1 MANEN
6 IKKVKRPSNSGG
18 KILFKNKFLE
28 RLTRTHISVPITI
41 LCIFAAGM
49 VAWAVYYNLLS
60 SLTIIS
66 MFFAGMLTFSLVEYL
81 VHRYLFHI
89 TPNSKAK
96 EKFQY
101 TIHGVHHEF
110 PKDVDRLA
118 MPPVLS
124 AIISVVLLFLF
135 VWAMGD
141 YALAFLPGFLVGYC
155 AYLGVHFIVHAWS
168 PPNNFF
174 KKLWINHSIHHY
186 KDNQIAF
193 GVSSPLWDYVFG
205 TIRRKK

>member
-41 LCIFAAGM
+41 LCIFATGM

-60 SLTIIS
+60 SPTIIS

-96 EKFQY
+96 EKLQY

-110 PKDVDRLA
+110 PKDVERLA

>member
-1 MANEN
+1 MANED
-6 IKKVKRPSNSGG
+6 IKKAKRPSNSGG
-18 KILFKNKFLE
+18 KTLFKNKFLE

-41 LCIFAAGM
+41 LCVFAAGM
-49 VAWAVYYNLLS
+49 IAWAAYYNLLS
-60 SLTIIS
+60 WATIIS
-66 MFFAGMLTFSLVEYL
+66 MFLAGMLTFSLVEYL
-81 VHRYLFHI
+81 VHRYLFHV

-101 TIHGVHHEF
+101 TIHGVHHEY
-110 PKDVDRLA
+110 PKDLERLA
-118 MPPVLS
+118 MPPILS
-124 AIISVVLLFLF
+124 AIISIVLLLLF

-155 AYLGVHFIVHAWS
+155 AYLGVHFIVHAW
-168 PPNNFF
+168 PPPKNLF

-186 KDNQIAF
+186 KDNEIAF

>member
-6 IKKVKRPSNSGG
+6 IKKVKRPSNSGV

-41 LCIFAAGM
+41 LCVFAAGM

-60 SLTIIS
+60 SPTIIS

-96 EKFQY
+96 EKLQY

-110 PKDVDRLA
+110 PKDVERLA

-186 KDNQIAF
+186 KDNEIAF
-193 GVSSPLWDYVFG
+193 GVSSPLWDYIFG